1 MEIAEY
7 FISKVL
13 NLKIEERPVSYLIS
27 LIVNELYRMTHPDMG
42 ISR

>member
-1 MEIAEY
+1 MQIAEY

-13 NLKIEERPVSYLIS
+13 NLKIEERPVSYLMN
-27 LIVNELYRMTHPDMG
+27 LIVDELYRMMHPDMG